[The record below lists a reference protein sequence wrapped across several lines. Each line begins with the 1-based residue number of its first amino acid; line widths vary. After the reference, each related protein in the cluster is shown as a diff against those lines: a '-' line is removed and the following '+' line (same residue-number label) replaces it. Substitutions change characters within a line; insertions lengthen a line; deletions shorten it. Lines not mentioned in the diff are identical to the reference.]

1 MLYFRND
8 YQVGCIPEI
17 MKVLEANNSKIYM
30 PHGQDVECQ
39 KAKDVL
45 QSKMPDVHIDV
56 HFVSGGTIA
65 NATIF
70 KAILKPYEAVIACK
84 TAHIATREAGAI
96 EATGHKVIIVDD
108 NDGKITP
115 AAIEK
120 TFNQHMLGYGMM
132 VYPKAVF
139 ISNATEMG
147 TIYSEDELHA
157 IHDKC
162 KELGLYLILDGER
175 LGVTLMS
182 GVGYTL
188 NDIAKLCDIFTIGIS
203 KNGGLFGSAIVIT
216 NPELEDG
223 FPFVMKQTG
232 AIMAKSWL
240 IGLQFQVLFQDDTFY
255 QLAKHEDELSI
266 QLQNALHN
274 LGYPLLMKAYT
285 NQVFPILTN
294 EQFEYLSERVDFDIW
309 DEWEG
314 QYIIR
319 LVTGFTTTQQDIND
333 LCEVLKETAKIK
345 LKK

>member
-1 MLYFRND
+1 MLFR
-8 YQVGCIPEI
+8 
-17 MKVLEANNSKIYM
+17 S
-30 PHGQDVECQ
+30 
-39 KAKDVL
+39 
-45 QSKMPDVHIDV
+45 
-56 HFVSGGTIA
+56 
-65 NATIF
+65 
-70 KAILKPYEAVIACK
+70 
-84 TAHIATREAGAI
+84 
-96 EATGHKVIIVDD
+96 
-108 NDGKITP
+108 
-115 AAIEK
+115 
-120 TFNQHMLGYGMM
+120 GYGMM